1 MISVL
6 IGVQPLGDCQLSIKQ
21 LLMNQS
27 RYKQTNKQ
35 FIYLF
40 VLLWMWRSYSVSV
53 CNKHWAVNYISQNT
67 LCWTHF
73 YFLCHSE
80 NSEFDPLHLKHMC
93 KVEKSRSSKSIY
105 FHWSQP
111 EFLRERFCGPG
122 SFHIQEVQL
131 RNGTRLQKAFS
142 CSKFKLT

>member
-80 NSEFDPLHLKHMC
+80 NSEFDPLHLKHL
-93 KVEKSRSSKSIY
+93 KLRRVAAVNRFTSTEVSRSSSE
-105 FHWSQP
+105 SGSV
-111 EFLRERFCGPG
+111 GPG
-122 SFHIQEVQL
+122 HFTYRKSSS
-131 RNGTRLQKAFS
+131 GTGLSSRRLSAAVS
-142 CSKFKLT
+142 SS